1 MGINITDVRVK
12 KYDNSENKI
21 KAVASITIDNVFVIH
36 DLKVIDSEKGLFV
49 AMPSKKGTDG
59 KFKDIAHPINTETR
73 NMIQQIVLDKF
84 NEAE

>member
-21 KAVASITIDNVFVIH
+21 KAVASVTIDNVFVIH